1 MTTDNKKL
9 LHLTYEIEG
18 LLLVRMDRP
27 ERLAPELDALIAE
40 KAAQLASLTRLTTQV
55 VTEPEDASEA
65 IAESALTEEAEDA
78 AVTAAEPPVTETP
91 VTATATPAPAAAP
104 APSPAPA
111 PAPTEPQPVQTVQ
124 TEPAATLDE
133 RIARDR
139 AKDIFKAFTLNDKFR
154 FRRELFRNSQQEFDD
169 TLEIIS
175 GMSSLDEAEEYFY
188 EDLCWDPDN
197 EHVKAFMEVVAK
209 HF

>member
-40 KAAQLASLTRLTTQV
+40 KTAQLASLTRLTAQAV
-55 VTEPEDASEA
+55 PEPEDAPEA
-65 IAESALTEEAEDA
+65 IAESALTEETEDA
-78 AVTAAEPPVTETP
+78 EVTVAETP
-91 VTATATPAPAAAP
+91 VPATPAPAAAP
-104 APSPAPA
+104 APSPAEVPA
-111 PAPTEPQPVQTVQ
+111 PAPAEPQPVQ

>member
-40 KAAQLASLTRLTTQV
+40 KTAQLASLTRLTTQAV
-55 VTEPEDASEA
+55 PEPEDASEA

-78 AVTAAEPPVTETP
+78 AVAVTETP
-91 VTATATPAPAAAP
+91 VPATPAPAS
-104 APSPAPA
+104 SPAEVPA
-111 PAPTEPQPVQTVQ
+111 LAPTEPQPVQ

>member
-40 KAAQLASLTRLTTQV
+40 KAAQLASLTRLTTQAV
-55 VTEPEDASEA
+55 PEPEDASEA

-78 AVTAAEPPVTETP
+78 AVAVTETP
-91 VTATATPAPAAAP
+91 VPATPAPA
-104 APSPAPA
+104 PSPAAAPA
-111 PAPTEPQPVQTVQ
+111 PAPTEPQPVQ

-175 GMSSLDEAEEYFY
+175 GMSSIDEAEEYFY

>member
-40 KAAQLASLTRLTTQV
+40 KAAQLASLTRLTTQAV
-55 VTEPEDASEA
+55 PEPDDDASEA

-78 AVTAAEPPVTETP
+78 AVAVTETP
-91 VTATATPAPAAAP
+91 APAVAP
-104 APSPAPA
+104 ASSPAEVPAPA
-111 PAPTEPQPVQTVQ
+111 PAEPQPVQ

>member
-40 KAAQLASLTRLTTQV
+40 KTAQLASLTRLTTHT
-55 VTEPEDASEA
+55 VTEPEENASEA

-78 AVTAAEPPVTETP
+78 EVTVTE
-91 VTATATPAPAAAP
+91 TPAPAAAP
-104 APSPAPA
+104 APSPAA
-111 PAPTEPQPVQTVQ
+111 VQTPAPTEPQPVQA
-124 TEPAATLDE
+124 EPAATLDE

-154 FRRELFRNSQQEFDD
+154 FRRELFRNSQQEFDN